1 MSFYGLDIASLH
13 ALPVG
18 LVAVAFERRGPIVL
32 SATVMALVAV
42 VVGNSSYWLLDLLGV
57 AGGLYFGLWY
67 IDDPLVISAKQ
78 PAAPKHIG
86 SSKPEPETSRFDS
99 ELEAIAT
106 AVFDEFASKR
116 CRDDH
121 GDATWLTW
129 KSSVEHTVKAIAARP
144 GYDLKD
150 SDVDDL
156 QEFTQGEYDALFANV
171 LMRFQHRKW
180 MTAQQVATAL
190 DNFHRAKDQAEA
202 AYLEKWRRERG
213 L

>member
-18 LVAVAFERRGPIVL
+18 LVAVAFERRGLIVL
-32 SATVMALVAV
+32 SAAVMALVAV
-42 VVGNSSYWLLDLLGV
+42 VVGNSSYALLDLLGV

-78 PAAPKHIG
+78 SAVPKLVVSPKPAPAT
-86 SSKPEPETSRFDS
+86 SSFDS
-99 ELEAIAT
+99 ELEEIAG

-121 GDATWLTW
+121 DDVTWRAW
-129 KSSVEHTVKAIAARP
+129 KLAVEHTVKALAARP
-144 GYDLKD
+144 GYDLRE
-150 SDVDDL
+150 SDVNDL
-156 QEFTQGEYDALFANV
+156 QELTQGKYDALLANV
-171 LMRFQHRKW
+171 LLCFQHRKW
-180 MTAQQVATAL
+180 VTAEQVATAL
-190 DNFHRAKDQAEA
+190 DNFHCARDQAEA
-202 AYLEKWRRERG
+202 AYLKKWRHERG